1 MKKEV
6 ECVENNTEN
15 YEEEL
20 TFAEKVGMS
29 LMDSPLKRCAVGFAF
44 IAIVIGLFISTM
56 SSVTYNADEKK
67 ADKESVSETVAM
79 DLTVE
84 DATVI
89 DAYVDVVEKP
99 VVKDEVE
106 EPLVEEKASE
116 TVKEEVKKT
125 TNNDV
130 KEPEKKKKVESNKQ
144 EEPVDNV
151 NFMYGLDLPP
161 GGPDDSDVISSEPVQ
176 DIVIYE
182 PIETPQ
188 AECTNH
194 DLVLTKT
201 ELLVECD
208 LYNYVTDWFK
218 CSKCGYQETYDH
230 RADNNVSGSKLDS
243 AANEIISLVN
253 NLRASQ
259 GLNTLWTDSGWDA
272 WADKRADELTVSYG
286 HNGWTNAIGSTYT
299 LAENIAAGC
308 ESGTDFFNAF
318 CGSASHYNAMLLEE
332 AVGIAV
338 SVSVDSNG
346 TPYCAM
352 CIIAN
357 E

>member
-1 MKKEV
+1 MKNEFKH
-6 ECVENNTEN
+6 VENNTET

-20 TFAEKVGMS
+20 TIAEKLGMT
-29 LMDSPLKRCAVGFAF
+29 LMDSPLKRCIVGFAF
-44 IAIVIGLFISTM
+44 VAIVVGLFLSTM
-56 SSVTYNADEKK
+56 SSVTHL
-67 ADKESVSETVAM
+67 ADKKQADDTAVSETVEM

-84 DATVI
+84 DTTII
-89 DAYVDVVEKP
+89 DAYVDIVEKP
-99 VVKDEVE
+99 VVEDESEVT
-106 EPLVEEKASE
+106 VIEEKTDA
-116 TVKEEVKKT
+116 TVTEDVKKS
-125 TNNDV
+125 TNNDS
-130 KEPEKKKKVESNKQ
+130 KEPTKQKKVESKQ

-161 GGPDDSDVISSEPVQ
+161 GGPDDCDIVKNEPVQ

-182 PIETPQ
+182 PIVTPQ
-188 AECTNH
+188 TECTNH
-194 DLVLTKT
+194 NLVLTKT
-201 ELLVECD
+201 EVIVECD

-218 CSKCGYQETYDH
+218 CTNCGYQETYDH
-230 RADNNVSGSKLDS
+230 RADNDVSGSALNS

-253 NLRASQ
+253 NLRASN
-259 GLNTLWTDSGWDA
+259 GLNTLWTDGSWDA
-272 WADKRADELTVSYG
+272 WADKRANDLTVSYG